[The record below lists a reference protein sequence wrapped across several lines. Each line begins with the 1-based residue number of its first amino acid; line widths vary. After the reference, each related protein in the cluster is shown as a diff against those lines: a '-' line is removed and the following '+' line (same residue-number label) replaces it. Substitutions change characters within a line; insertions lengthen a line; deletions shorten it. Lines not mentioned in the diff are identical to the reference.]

1 MNPSDYGPLQVYNSL
16 TRQKEVFTPL
26 VEGQV
31 GMYVCGP
38 TVYKSAHI
46 GNARTF
52 ISFDII
58 FRYLQH
64 LGYRVKYVRNITD
77 VGHLTDDGDS
87 GEDKL
92 LKQAAEEK
100 KLPME
105 IVQLATIDFHSVMA
119 AMNALPPSIEPTA
132 TGHIIEQIRM
142 VSQILERGYAY
153 EVGGSVYFDTQKY
166 IADHPNEYGALSGKR
181 TDDLLEETRDLN
193 NQSDKKHPTDFALWI
208 AAPKE
213 HLMQWESPWG
223 MGYPGWHLE
232 CSAMSTKYLGKTFD
246 IHGGGMDLLFPHH
259 ENEIAQNVG
268 CCGTNP
274 VRYWLH
280 TNMLTVN
287 GSKMSKSLGN
297 SVSPHEL
304 FNGENEVMEKAYNP
318 MVVRFLMLQS
328 HYRSTFDLSNDALL
342 AAEKGYNRLMQGI
355 NTLGQLQA
363 TGAGK
368 TEYDDRISSGI
379 KSIYTHL
386 NDDFGTPQALA
397 SIFDLITMINS
408 LRDGHISLGDVS
420 QDSLQSLQ
428 SVLSSVVGDVFGL
441 LDVTAGAEGSGQ
453 SLDAV
458 MQLVLELRQQ
468 ARADRN
474 FSTADLIRD
483 RLTEAGITIK
493 DGKDGS
499 SWSVQS

>member
-1 MNPSDYGPLQVYNSL
+1 MVHNSL

-52 ISFDII
+52 VSFDII
-58 FRYLQH
+58 YRYLLH
-64 LGYRVKYVRNITD
+64 LGYRVRYVRNITD
-77 VGHLTDDGDS
+77 VGHLTDDGDQ

-92 LKQAAEEK
+92 LKQAIEEK
-100 KLPME
+100 KQPME
-105 IVQLATIDFHSVMA
+105 IVQMATLDFHDVMKSL
-119 AMNALPPSIEPTA
+119 NALPPSIEPTA

-153 EVGGSVYFDTQKY
+153 EVNGSIYFDTQKY
-166 IADHPNEYGALSGKR
+166 IKDHPNQYGALSGKK

-208 AAPKE
+208 SAPKE

-246 IHGGGMDLLFPHH
+246 IHGGGLDLLFPHH

-274 VRYWLH
+274 VRYWIH

-287 GSKMSKSLGN
+287 GTKMSKSLNN
-297 SVSPHEL
+297 SVSPAEL
-304 FNGENEVMEKAYNP
+304 FTGEGSIMSKAFNP
-318 MVVRFLMLQS
+318 MIVRFLMLQS
-328 HYRSTFDLSNDALL
+328 HYRSTFDLSDDALL
-342 AAEKGYNRLMQGI
+342 AAEKGYNRLMQGLK
-355 NTLGQLQA
+355 TLEQIQA
-363 TGAGK
+363 TGTGQ
-368 TEYDDRISSGI
+368 TEHDDRITNGI
-379 KSIYTHL
+379 ESIYGHL
-386 NDDFGTPQALA
+386 NDDFSTPQALA

-408 LRDGHISLGDVS
+408 LNDGHISSAEVNTN
-420 QDSLQSLQ
+420 SLEELRK
-428 SVLSSVVGDVFGL
+428 VLAAIIHDVFGL
-441 LDVTAGAEGSGQ
+441 IDVTAGASGSGQ

-458 MQLVLELRQQ
+458 MELVLELRQQ

-474 FSTADLIRD
+474 FATADLIRAK
-483 RLTEAGITIK
+483 LTEAGITIK